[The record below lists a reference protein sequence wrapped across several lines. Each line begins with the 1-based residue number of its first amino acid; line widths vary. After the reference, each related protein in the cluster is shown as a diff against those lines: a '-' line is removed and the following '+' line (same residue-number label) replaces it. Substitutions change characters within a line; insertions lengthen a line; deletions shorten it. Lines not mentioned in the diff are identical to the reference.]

1 MGRKTAQITVIGAA
15 IGIIFATGTRRVG
28 AQADPA
34 PKDCA
39 ARQTVPVQLRPLD
52 CRLATA
58 IAGGLT
64 RSATFRQLVE
74 RVGAL
79 NGIVYIHLKPYVNPQ
94 TRRELDG
101 GLSHAVTTAGAFRL
115 LHVMVGATQGDR
127 PIAILAHELQHAIE
141 VLEAPDVSTENAVDE
156 LFERIGTHA

>member
-1 MGRKTAQITVIGAA
+1 MGRKTAQITVIGVA
-15 IGIIFATGTRRVG
+15 IGIVFAGTRRVA
-28 AQADPA
+28 AQSDVESTR
-34 PKDCA
+34 CA
-39 ARQTVPVQLRPLD
+39 ARQAVPSQLRPLD
-52 CRLATA
+52 CRLAA
-58 IAGGLT
+58 VIADGLT

-79 NGIVYIHLKPYVNPQ
+79 NGIVFIHLKPYVNPQ

-101 GLSHAVTTAGAFRL
+101 GMSHAVTTAGAFRL

-141 VLEAPDVSTENAVDE
+141 VLEAPD
-156 LFERIGTHA
+156 